1 MTQEQIKRAANSY
14 IDDFLYNHID
24 YTVIHD
30 NYETGRNNAIC
41 EFGPDIFKAGA
52 QWRINS
58 VWHDMEE
65 KPNFRGLPILL
76 EHKKGQIHFLDET
89 PSNWNYVIKY
99 YIRWAYVVDLLPAD
113 SE

>member
-1 MTQEQIKRAANSY
+1 MTQEQIEKAARESSTRAG
-14 IDDFLYNHID
+14 YNIKIAAD
-24 YTVIHD
+24 VAGRTV
-30 NYETGRNNAIC
+30 YECAF
-41 EFGPDIFKAGA
+41 EAGA

>member
-24 YTVIHD
+24 YTVID
-30 NYETGRNNAIC
+30 DIYETGKNNAIC

-58 VWHDMEE
+58 VWHPINEDPGYG
-65 KPNFRGLPILL
+65 KYILVHFRSGNYTSWFASADILWDFKRF
-76 EHKKGQIHFLDET
+76 EVDE
-89 PSNWNYVIKY
+89 
-99 YIRWAYVVDLLPAD
+99 WAYVVDLLPAD

>member
-30 NYETGRNNAIC
+30 NYETGKNNAIC

-58 VWHDMEE
+58 VWHD
-65 KPNFRGLPILL
+65 
-76 EHKKGQIHFLDET
+76 
-89 PSNWNYVIKY
+89 
-99 YIRWAYVVDLLPAD
+99 A
-113 SE
+113 SERPEVNKRVLVE